1 MLGRDGATSLMVYV
15 FALTPSVLHVTNA
28 PNLQAYASS
37 NTPTHHLPHLLRILG
52 LSSLTLYKFV
62 LSRRRILIFTL
73 PPVEVAGILAWIASD
88 ICRDHHMS
96 PRNHALGQPMP
107 DLFSS
112 SQQKQQQRKAEDDED
127 VLAESPTVLG
137 MVTLSDLQRLER
149 ESESGRGWIAC
160 TTDAIFMER
169 PQYYDLIIDLTT
181 STPSKASRPA
191 LYMSKPVPASSNGKR
206 RPSWK
211 LESVRFTWS
220 DVKLVSFLQ
229 DPMLHKN

>member
-1 MLGRDGATSLMVYV
+1 MSSMVYV
-15 FALTPSVLHVTNA
+15 RCSLHSTNSEFAPLIQN
-28 PNLQAYASS
+28 YATR

-62 LSRRRILIFTL
+62 LSRRRVLIYTL
-73 PPVEVAGILAWIASD
+73 PPVEVAGVLAWIASD
-88 ICRDHHMS
+88 LSREHHMF
-96 PRNHALGQPMP
+96 PRNHSLGKPIP
-107 DLFSS
+107 NLFAPLQQ
-112 SQQKQQQRKAEDDED
+112 QQKASAAEDE
-127 VLAESPTVLG
+127 LPPESPTVLG

-160 TTDAIFMER
+160 TTDAIFMEK

-191 LYMSKPVPASSNGKR
+191 LYMSKPVPASANGKKR
-206 RPSWK
+206 ASWK

-220 DVKLVSFLQ
+220 DVRLVSLKILRLYMAI
-229 DPMLHKN
+229 DECMLI